1 MTDWKILLV
10 DDEEEFVST
19 VAERLRI
26 RNIDV
31 QVANDGEEALASIEA
46 RPPQVVVLDVMMP
59 GMSGLEVLQNIK
71 QNHPEIQVILL
82 TGRGTTREGIDGMR
96 MGACDYMVK
105 PVQIEELIKKM
116 SEAVAAY
123 NSVTSK

>member
-10 DDEEEFVST
+10 DDEAEFVST

-31 QVANDGEEALASIEA
+31 QVATDGEEALACIEA
-46 RPPQVVVLDVMMP
+46 RRPQVVVLDVMMP
-59 GMSGLEVLQNIK
+59 GMSGLEVLKNIK
-71 QNHPEIQVILL
+71 QNYPEVHVILL
-82 TGRGTTREGIDGMR
+82 TGRGSTREGVDGMHL
-96 MGACDYMVK
+96 GAYDYMVK

-116 SEAVAAY
+116 SEVIGS
-123 NSVTSK
+123 NNPSPSK